1 MENKTPCN
9 QLFYKNNSQNA
20 NSFNKIIDFAVEKF
34 CNSLGFNKNFFS
46 QFLPYSESQFPKYI
60 NHNDDTKNLKSHDL
74 IHILDNLDKPHQK
87 LILDYLAQ
95 RYEATFIF
103 NDSTNNTE
111 KSLEHILL
119 NITATDGELSH
130 KFLNAI
136 QDNNI
141 DETETKELNQIA
153 YKLRSL
159 LRVFEARINK

>member
-1 MENKTPCN
+1 MENKTLSN

-34 CNSLGFNKNFFS
+34 CNSIGFNKNFFS

-103 NDSTNNTE
+103 NDSLDDNNQ
-111 KSLEHILL
+111 SLEHILL
-119 NITATDGELSH
+119 SITATDGELS
-130 KFLNAI
+130 KQFLNAI
-136 QDNNI
+136 EDNNI
-141 DETETKELNQIA
+141 DDNEIKQLKEIA

-159 LRVFEARINK
+159 LRVFESRVNR